1 MHRINTVYKLGHW
14 PTNDQNISDKFKDM
28 QGDAHF
34 SEKDILV
41 PDVQLLVT
49 HFHFYPFS
57 LSQTCLSFLNLNHTF
72 IVSYWI
78 RISPCNSP

>member
-1 MHRINTVYKLGHW
+1 MHRINTVYKFGHW
-14 PTNDQNISDKFKDM
+14 PTSDQNISDKVKDM

-49 HFHFYPFS
+49 HFHFYPF
-57 LSQTCLSFLNLNHTF
+57 
-72 IVSYWI
+72 
-78 RISPCNSP
+78 